1 MTWADAMKYYGS
13 DKPDMRFG
21 MKFVE
26 MKDLTEGHN
35 FVVFDSAE
43 YVGGICAEGC
53 ATYTRKQLDE
63 LTEFVKRPQIGAKG
77 LVYVRFDENGN
88 AKVVGRQI
96 FIGRRFEKVG
106 RKIRCKTGRPVV
118 DISWSCDEN
127 P

>member
-53 ATYTRKQLDE
+53 ATYTRSKLDE
-63 LTEFVKRPQIGAKG
+63 LIRVRQTSTNRAKG
-77 LVYVRFDENGN
+77 CSVRFDENGTPKSSVDKFYSADDLKSG
-88 AKVVGRQI
+88 AKDSVQNRAT
-96 FIGRRFEKVG
+96 
-106 RKIRCKTGRPVV
+106 C
-118 DISWSCDEN
+118 C
-127 P
+127 